1 MDNSPS
7 VTHPSQHD
15 REPASRRYLLVAVQ
29 DVPAGNDANQRRK
42 LADVQVF
49 KP

>member
-29 DVPAGNDANQRRK
+29 DIPACNDANQRWQ
-42 LADVQVF
+42 LPDVQVF
-49 KP
+49 KS